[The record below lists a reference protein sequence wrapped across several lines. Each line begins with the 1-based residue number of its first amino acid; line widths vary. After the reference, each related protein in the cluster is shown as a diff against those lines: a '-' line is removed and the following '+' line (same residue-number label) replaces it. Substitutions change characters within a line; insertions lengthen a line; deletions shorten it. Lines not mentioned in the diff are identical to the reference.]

1 MIVTIETLAED
12 TCHDIS
18 VSERLLLT
26 YSHDVRM
33 SLKVVV
39 DTLLFCISEKIGLDY
54 SSCLLLIYNQQGSSI
69 VQYPAPPCRRPCES
83 APWAMLHNY
92 WTDNSSCSVPL
103 DHSDLDSG
111 IAL

>member
-1 MIVTIETLAED
+1 MIVIAED

-18 VSERLLLT
+18 VSECLLLT
-26 YSHDVRM
+26 YSHSVRM

-39 DTLLFCISEKIGLDY
+39 DTLLSCISEKNGLDY

-69 VQYPAPPCRRPCES
+69 VQYPAPRCPRPREP

-92 WTDNSSCSVPL
+92 
-103 DHSDLDSG
+103 
-111 IAL
+111 